1 MGESWLRDETILFHT
16 PPLRRDSCIEHGVRP
31 TVGRLPW
38 RRRHHA
44 SRSQHERRRQG
55 EVEPGR
61 KRDRSSRTRPA
72 NEAIDRRVA
81 ELVID
86 SDEVERDVVFGN
98 VFGNVFDEHP
108 MPIDDAWTSGYDRP
122 ISDDRCL
129 HGSVAG
135 VSCLI
140 DSSMAD
146 DRALERSVADFS
158 DSEITKMMQDRVV
171 NDFIVKVM
179 GDDKL

>member
-1 MGESWLRDETILFHT
+1 MNYSA
-16 PPLRRDSCIEHGVRP
+16 PPFTRTSSLSSEISTASTAVFEEAPDVFLPVCLHRAIEDA
-31 TVGRLPW
+31 TTEYMM
-38 RRRHHA
+38 HA
-44 SRSQHERRRQG
+44 RERVAAERN
-55 EVEPGR
+55 
-61 KRDRSSRTRPA
+61 A

-158 DSEITKMMQDRVV
+158 DSEITKMMQDGVV

>member
-1 MGESWLRDETILFHT
+1 MNCST
-16 PPLRRDSCIEHGVRP
+16 PPVTRTSSLSSEISTASTAVFEEAPDVFLPVYLHRAIEYV
-31 TVGRLPW
+31 TTEYVM
-38 RRRHHA
+38 HA
-44 SRSQHERRRQG
+44 HERVAA
-55 EVEPGR
+55 ER
-61 KRDRSSRTRPA
+61 KA
-72 NEAIDRRVA
+72 IEAIDRRVD

-108 MPIDDAWTSGYDRP
+108 MTIDDAWTSGYDRP

-146 DRALERSVADFS
+146 DPPLERSVADFS
-158 DSEITKMMQDRVV
+158 DCEITKMMQDGVV